1 MPRTGFGD
9 AAPEELEER
18 VGVLEAQIKRLLE
31 RRPDIEG
38 GREYILKESDQWIV
52 GITERKDG
60 TFSSVWMEVKH

>member
-1 MPRTGFGD
+1 MPRQK
-9 AAPEELEER
+9 ELEER

-38 GREYILKESDQWIV
+38 GREYILKEFDQWIV

>member
-1 MPRTGFGD
+1 MPRQ
-9 AAPEELEER
+9 EELEER

>member
-1 MPRTGFGD
+1 MPRQK
-9 AAPEELEER
+9 ELEER

-38 GREYILKESDQWIV
+38 GREYILKESDQLIV